1 MRLNGELIL
10 RHLGSHYMI
19 VDSCSDTA
27 NLTNVYVLNATAAF
41 LWESMKG
48 KEFTAAELVQL
59 LYENYEVSMERA
71 TEDVAS
77 LLEVWQRYHLTE

>member
-1 MRLNGELIL
+1 MA
-10 RHLGSHYMI
+10 HTDHK
-19 VDSCSDTA
+19 
-27 NLTNVYVLNATAAF
+27 
-41 LWESMKG
+41 ESMKG

-59 LYENYEVSMERA
+59 LCENYEVSMERA